1 MKIEADII
9 LRNKQRRPDRVMIKG
24 DRAVV
29 VDYKFGELRSPKYA
43 KQVAEY
49 MSLLADTSLY
59 NHIEGYVWYLMTGE
73 LECVEQ

>member
-1 MKIEADII
+1 MVASGVGGGKGKAFFVK
-9 LRNKQRRPDRVMIKG
+9 RNPIVK
-24 DRAVV
+24 VV
-29 VDYKFGELRSPKYA
+29 AKHTDCFGSPKYA